1 MKKVQVHPRDEG
13 GVMLEIHGGDDV
25 LTMVK
30 LTAQEATDLQC
41 TLETIMYDKWVTQ
54 HGLDT

>member
-1 MKKVQVHPRDEG
+1 MNKVQVHPREEG
-13 GVMLEIHGGDDV
+13 GVMLEMLSDDV
-25 LTMVK
+25 LIMVK

-41 TLETIMYDKWVTQ
+41 TIETLMYDKWVTQ